1 MRHSSTFPLLVLLAG
16 MITPGRTVIGRPPNF
31 PEGWNNPL
39 LSNVTVPFLD
49 ADSSSGGDEV
59 PLCRHKSYL
68 PSALFEW
75 DTCAW
80 CYRYMHNVSITFGS
94 PSKKFH
100 TQLVFWTK
108 GEYTFRILVMVGN
121 NSLILANASDVESPV
136 WDTFDTAGAKKDW
149 ADCCNAARDCCHRQ
163 LDQARDVG
171 DAPVLRQEESS
182 WELVIPERSTCPPTW
197 DGWQCWDST
206 QAGVTASSFC
216 PPYIYFLTEP
226 PTCTI
231 PVEKECTS
239 SAHWLRKNNGTGDEW
254 TDYQICGSAT
264 VSLQLRRTYVL
275 ISAYALSIVAII
287 PALCIFF
294 AYKQLRVH
302 RIILHRN
309 LFISMLLNGVL
320 VILFKTVVMLNEIQ
334 HKGSSIV
341 EENSISCRLLLI
353 LTKYSRMTNYMMM
366 FCEGYYLHK
375 LIAAAFAEQKSL
387 IVFHLLGWVFPIFP
401 TVIYTVYRIGWANSN
416 CWVVPE
422 EAWEWVLNGPS
433 LLSLI
438 VNALFLINI
447 IRVLVTKLRATHA
460 QEPSQYRKAVRAT
473 LVLLPL
479 FGLHFLVTIYRPPTS
494 TGVCLWTEIYFYAN
508 DILDGIQGFM
518 VALIFCY
525 FNGEVS
531 TLLKRSWM
539 RFKETYLGAEGS
551 NTRNRRHG
559 SFGRSVVSTHVYS
572 SVPPSPETNCM
583 SVMDVGGGVNSN
595 NSPNLLNANNANNL
609 LAVNGNNKAVNLMVT
624 TKSGVESSCV

>member
-1 MRHSSTFPLLVLLAG
+1 MGKLT
-16 MITPGRTVIGRPPNF
+16 I
-31 PEGWNNPL
+31 
-39 LSNVTVPFLD
+39 
-49 ADSSSGGDEV
+49 
-59 PLCRHKSYL
+59 K
-68 PSALFEW
+68 
-75 DTCAW
+75 
-80 CYRYMHNVSITFGS
+80 
-94 PSKKFH
+94 
-100 TQLVFWTK
+100 
-108 GEYTFRILVMVGN
+108 
-121 NSLILANASDVESPV
+121 
-136 WDTFDTAGAKKDW
+136 
-149 ADCCNAARDCCHRQ
+149 
-163 LDQARDVG
+163 
-171 DAPVLRQEESS
+171 SS

-302 RIILHRN
+302 RIILHR
-309 LFISMLLNGVL
+309 LLLNL
-320 VILFKTVVMLNEIQ
+320 VNVKN
-334 HKGSSIV
+334 
-341 EENSISCRLLLI
+341 
-353 LTKYSRMTNYMMM
+353 
-366 FCEGYYLHK
+366 LHK

-422 EAWEWVLNGPS
+422 EAWEW
-433 LLSLI
+433 

-559 SFGRSVVSTHVYS
+559 SF
-572 SVPPSPETNCM
+572 VPPSPETNCM